1 MIYTV
6 NNCNNILSFNKYS
19 IETYEYYK
27 KISIIDNVMHIV
39 HNNTKELHDSMGLSM
54 VSIWRLRNF
63 NLYSLFKAKS
73 SNNIS
78 LNKKFKI
85 YIGRHHEVDWI
96 VLDKPLTNNWSEYK
110 LTTTFY
116 FEKNEDCYTHNKDGF
131 RIGFVE
137 PEGNMEYSK
146 KIYSLF

>member
-6 NNCNNILSFNKYS
+6 NNCNNILSFNKY

-39 HNNTKELHDSMGLSM
+39 HNNTKEMHDSMGLS
-54 VSIWRLRNF
+54 WY
-63 NLYSLFKAKS
+63 LYGGCETSTYTLSFKAKS

-110 LTTTFY
+110 LTTTF
-116 FEKNEDCYTHNKDGF
+116 FL
-131 RIGFVE
+131 
-137 PEGNMEYSK
+137 K
-146 KIYSLF
+146 KMKIVIHIIKMDLE